1 MVAIGLG
8 YLVWTLFKSLM
19 ADLHKKLDTQ
29 HQMIV
34 ALIDRIRQ
42 MDNDMIRIDAMC
54 RAAMGIKPDTN
65 RIAQSR
71 RSKRPTQ
78 RLIKILLK
86 GAECSCH
93 SVELTISQRR

>member
-1 MVAIGLG
+1 MDEIKTETFVALKQQIF
-8 YLVWTLFKSLM
+8 VVIR
-19 ADLHKKLDTQ
+19 

-65 RIAQSR
+65 RIAR
-71 RSKRPTQ
+71 ADGKKDQ
-78 RLIKILLK
+78 RKD
-86 GAECSCH
+86 
-93 SVELTISQRR
+93 

>member
-1 MVAIGLG
+1 MKGLDYIGIIETIGIPMVCAIGMG
-8 YLVWTLFKSLM
+8 YLVWLVVKFLM
-19 ADLHKKLDTQ
+19 ADIHKKLDTQ

-65 RIAQSR
+65 RIARADGQ
-71 RSKRPTQ
+71 KDQ
-78 RLIKILLK
+78 RKD
-86 GAECSCH
+86 
-93 SVELTISQRR
+93 

>member
-1 MVAIGLG
+1 MKGLDYIGIIETIGIPMVAAIGMG
-8 YLVWTLFKSLM
+8 YLVWLVVKFLM
-19 ADLHKKLDTQ
+19 ADIHKKLDTQ

-65 RIAQSR
+65 RIARADGQ
-71 RSKRPTQ
+71 KDQ
-78 RLIKILLK
+78 RKD
-86 GAECSCH
+86 
-93 SVELTISQRR
+93 

>member
-1 MVAIGLG
+1 MKGLDYIGIIETIGIPMVGAIGMG
-8 YLVWTLFKSLM
+8 YLVWLVVKFLM
-19 ADLHKKLDTQ
+19 ADIHKKLDTQ

-65 RIAQSR
+65 RIAR
-71 RSKRPTQ
+71 ADGKKDQ
-78 RLIKILLK
+78 RKD
-86 GAECSCH
+86 
-93 SVELTISQRR
+93 

>member
-1 MVAIGLG
+1 MKGLDYIGIIETIGIPMVGAIGMG
-8 YLVWTLFKSLM
+8 YLVWLVVKFLM
-19 ADLHKKLDTQ
+19 ADIHKKLDTQ

-65 RIAQSR
+65 RIARADGQ
-71 RSKRPTQ
+71 KDQ
-78 RLIKILLK
+78 RKD
-86 GAECSCH
+86 
-93 SVELTISQRR
+93 